1 MKKFEFRLETVL
13 RMKRQIE
20 DEKKRVVGELMA
32 QINKQQQEALDINQ
46 TIIQQGNVLKAK
58 FQKGEVDTGWIAYY
72 QSFVTDMRREIA
84 RKIESVTEIQKKLV
98 LARQELANAAKETKT
113 LEKLKERQLKEYT
126 HHIETMEKKEL
137 DEIGTQMFMR
147 NSLELRNLL

>member
-32 QINKQQQEALDINQ
+32 QINKQQQEALEINQ

-58 FQKGEVDTGWIAYY
+58 FQKGEVDTAWIAYY

-84 RKIESVTEIQKKLV
+84 RKIASVTEIQKKLT

-126 HHIETMEKKEL
+126 HHIESVEKKEL

-147 NSLELRNLL
+147 NNLELRNR